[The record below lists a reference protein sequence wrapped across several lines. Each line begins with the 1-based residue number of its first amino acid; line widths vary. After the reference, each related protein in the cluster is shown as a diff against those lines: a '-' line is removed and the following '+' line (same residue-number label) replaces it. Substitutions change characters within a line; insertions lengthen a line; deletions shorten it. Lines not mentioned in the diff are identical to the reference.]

1 MLSNLTY
8 PNQNTDKAFNFLEK
22 NTSFLRSL
30 VANCKHDIDQLTTII
45 EPILNAP
52 KRCEVAPFYIQAVT
66 TGKSTFL
73 VTNLSH
79 AETVQIID
87 RSERWIL
94 GRSKSDCAIAIPE
107 LSISRYHAILG
118 HEAGN
123 NFFIKDA
130 GSKNGT
136 KVNNQRLATSESCIL
151 KDGDLIQF
159 GFIQVEFFITS
170 FIEESIEEKI
180 QENEDVWLNSQNFR
194 EECLSCSVIK

>member
-1 MLSNLTY
+1 MLSDLTY
-8 PNQNTDKAFNFLEK
+8 PTQNTDKAFKFLEK

-87 RSERWIL
+87 HSEQWVM
-94 GRSKSDCAIAIPE
+94 GRSKSDCAIAIPD
-107 LSISRYHAILG
+107 LSISRCHAILG

-123 NFFIKDA
+123 KFFIKDA
-130 GSKNGT
+130 GSRNGT
-136 KVNNQRLATSESCIL
+136 KVNNKRLTSLENSLL
-151 KDGDLIQF
+151 KDGDLIEL
-159 GFIQVEFFITS
+159 GLIQVEFFLTS
-170 FIEESIEEKI
+170 FIEEK
-180 QENEDVWLNSQNFR
+180 EDVWVNSENVR
-194 EECLSCSVIK
+194 NEGVLV

>member
-1 MLSNLTY
+1 MLSDLTY
-8 PNQNTDKAFNFLEK
+8 PTQNTDKAFKFLEK

-87 RSERWIL
+87 HSERWLI
-94 GRSKSDCAIAIPE
+94 GRSKSDCSIAIPE
-107 LSISRYHAILG
+107 LSISRCHAILG

-123 NFFIKDA
+123 KFFLKDT
-130 GSKNGT
+130 GSRNGT
-136 KVNNQRLATSESCIL
+136 KVNNKRLASLENSLL
-151 KDGDLIQF
+151 KDGDLIQL
-159 GFIQVEFFITS
+159 GLIQVEFFLTS
-170 FIEESIEEKI
+170 FIEE
-180 QENEDVWLNSQNFR
+180 NDVWLNSENVR
-194 EECLSCSVIK
+194 NESLYL

>member
-1 MLSNLTY
+1 MLSDLTY
-8 PNQNTDKAFNFLEK
+8 PTQNTDKAFNFLEK

-52 KRCEVAPFYIQAVT
+52 KRCELSPFYIQAVT
-66 TGKSTFL
+66 TGKTTFL

-94 GRSKSDCAIAIPE
+94 GRSKSDCSIAIPD

-136 KVNNQRLATSESCIL
+136 RVNNQRLASLENCLL
-151 KDGDLIQF
+151 KDGDLIEF
-159 GFIQVEFFITS
+159 GLIQVEFFITNL
-170 FIEESIEEKI
+170 IEENIEENIEEKDDLWLKS
-180 QENEDVWLNSQNFR
+180 ENVKN
-194 EECLSCSVIK
+194 ECLSCCVFK

>member
-1 MLSNLTY
+1 MLSDLTY
-8 PNQNTDKAFNFLEK
+8 PTQNTDKAFKFLEK

-30 VANCKHDIDQLTTII
+30 VANCQNDIDQLTTII

-87 RSERWIL
+87 HSERWLI
-94 GRSKSDCAIAIPE
+94 GRSKSDCSIAIPD
-107 LSISRYHAILG
+107 LSISRCHAILG

-123 NFFIKDA
+123 KFFIKDA
-130 GSKNGT
+130 GSRNGT
-136 KVNNQRLATSESCIL
+136 KVNNKRLTSLESSLL
-151 KDGDLIQF
+151 KDGDLIEF
-159 GFIQVEFFITS
+159 GLMQVEFFITS
-170 FIEESIEEKI
+170 FLEE
-180 QENEDVWLNSQNFR
+180 NDDVWVNSENVRNEGLF
-194 EECLSCSVIK
+194 V

>member
-1 MLSNLTY
+1 MLSDLSY
-8 PNQNTDKAFNFLEK
+8 PTQNTDKAFKFLEK

-87 RSERWIL
+87 HSEQWL
-94 GRSKSDCAIAIPE
+94 MGRSKSDCSIAIPD
-107 LSISRYHAILG
+107 LSISRCHAILG
-118 HEAGN
+118 HQAGN
-123 NFFIKDA
+123 KFFIKDA
-130 GSKNGT
+130 GSRNGT
-136 KVNNQRLATSESCIL
+136 KVNNQRLRSLESCLL
-151 KDGDLIQF
+151 KDGDLIEF
-159 GFIQVEFFITS
+159 GLILVEFFITS
-170 FIEESIEEKI
+170 FIEE
-180 QENEDVWLNSQNFR
+180 NDDVWVNSEN
-194 EECLSCSVIK
+194 VINEGLLV